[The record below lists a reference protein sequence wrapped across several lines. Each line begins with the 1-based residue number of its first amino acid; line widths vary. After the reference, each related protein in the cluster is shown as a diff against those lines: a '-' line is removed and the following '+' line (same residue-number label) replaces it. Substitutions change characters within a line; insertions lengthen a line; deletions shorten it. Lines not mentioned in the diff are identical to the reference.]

1 MNQQI
6 YDLVI
11 IGAGPAGLAAAVYAK
26 RSGLNVI
33 IVEKQF
39 PGGKVALT
47 ANVENYLG
55 INSISGPELAYKM
68 YEQVLNL
75 DILVIYE
82 LADEIT
88 LKEKYKEVKLA
99 TQTLIAKT
107 VIIATGTENRR
118 LNIPGELTF
127 ENKGISY
134 CAICDGP
141 LYKNKVVSVIGSG
154 NSAVEE
160 AIYLATIAKEVHLIA
175 NKPEF
180 KAERQMVEIV
190 KNTSNIK
197 IHYNKQTFEFFGE
210 EFLQGLRF
218 KDLVTNEIT
227 TLNVEANF
235 TFIGL
240 LPSRINASN
249 LNIFNETNGFI
260 TTNKNMETNVHGI
273 FAAGDIVDKSVRQ
286 IATAINDG
294 AIAALYAKEYI
305 TRNNW

>member
-180 KAERQMVEIV
+180 KAERQMV
-190 KNTSNIK
+190 
-197 IHYNKQTFEFFGE
+197 
-210 EFLQGLRF
+210 
-218 KDLVTNEIT
+218 
-227 TLNVEANF
+227 
-235 TFIGL
+235 
-240 LPSRINASN
+240 
-249 LNIFNETNGFI
+249 
-260 TTNKNMETNVHGI
+260 
-273 FAAGDIVDKSVRQ
+273 
-286 IATAINDG
+286 
-294 AIAALYAKEYI
+294 
-305 TRNNW
+305 